1 MHCSCSIFCCP
12 SNCHTAVSPW
22 FSICTLITLLT
33 FFVPS
38 LQFAILN
45 SFVAE
50 HVAQIYLADFLLPIV
65 MASIIGCDKQI
76 HRLLCD
82 YFLQMHA
89 ILCPNTGHSL
99 LSSRLAQFY
108 FGWLYSLHWY
118 SIVRWCRHQ
127 PMASLVIAPSLLLNP
142 CPSTIFPCLLWLL
155 SILLSLTFYNST
167 DTAPFLLLV
176 PMP

>member
-99 LSSRLAQFY
+99 LSSWQVSGGIMIIDRQLS
-108 FGWLYSLHWY
+108 FGSRPARATCFQVIQETSQAHPC
-118 SIVRWCRHQ
+118 SIHGW
-127 PMASLVIAPSLLLNP
+127 S
-142 CPSTIFPCLLWLL
+142 
-155 SILLSLTFYNST
+155 
-167 DTAPFLLLV
+167 
-176 PMP
+176 